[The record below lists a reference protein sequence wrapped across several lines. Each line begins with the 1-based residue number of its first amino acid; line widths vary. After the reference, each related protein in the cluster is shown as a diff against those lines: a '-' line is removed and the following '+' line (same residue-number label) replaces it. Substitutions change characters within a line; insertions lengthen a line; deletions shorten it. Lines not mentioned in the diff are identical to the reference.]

1 MVEVVNVKEHDRYK
15 NVYIVE
21 LEDGSIKLATV
32 NLAPGKRVYGERL
45 FKWGDKELRE
55 WNPYRSKLAA
65 ALFKGIEELPIK
77 EGHKILYLG
86 AATGTTPS
94 HVSDLVGPS
103 GRVYA
108 LDVAPRVMREL
119 IAVCETRPNM
129 YPLLADARKPH
140 EYRHIVELVDGLYA
154 DVAQPEQAAIVADNA
169 DFFLKDGGYL
179 LLAIKARSI
188 DVTKEPSEVFKHEIE
203 VLKSRGFDIIDMV
216 HLEPF
221 DKDHAM
227 VYARYRRE
235 KAVKKKEK
243 YEESQ

>member
-1 MVEVVNVKEHDRYK
+1 MVEVVNVYEHERYK
-15 NVYIVE
+15 GVYVVE
-21 LEDGSIKLATV
+21 LEDGSTRLATV

-45 FKWGDKELRE
+45 FKWEDKELRE

-65 ALFKGIEELPIK
+65 ALLKGIEELPIK
-77 EGHKILYLG
+77 PGHRILYLG

-94 HVSDLVGPS
+94 HVSDIIGLEGKI
-103 GRVYA
+103 YA

-129 YPLLADARKPH
+129 LPLLADAKKPY
-140 EYRHIVELVDGLYA
+140 EYRHIVELVDGVYA
-154 DVAQPEQAAIVADNA
+154 DVAQPEQAEIVADNA
-169 DFFLKDGGYL
+169 DFFLKEGGYL

-188 DVTKEPSEVFKHEIE
+188 DVTKEPSEVFRNQIE
-203 VLKSRGFDIIDMV
+203 VLKNRGFEIVDMV

-227 VYARYRRE
+227 VYARY
-235 KAVKKKEK
+235 KPQK
-243 YEESQ
+243 